1 MASDMLSI
9 GTSGV
14 LAQQRLLQT
23 TSNNI
28 VNINSQGYVRE
39 RTLVY
44 SNSAGMGTGNMISER
59 LLNTYAQTE
68 MRLDTSA
75 YHSSASR
82 YGLLSHTDNLLGEE
96 GTSVGTAVNAYFK
109 AFHTANESAADIG
122 ARKVTLTEL
131 GTMVN
136 RFNTLSGQLDSQTE
150 TINKRIEDDTKQ
162 VNHLLNN
169 INELNQAIMRTQGA
183 QGDNLSLYDQ
193 RDEAVRQLSEMM
205 DIRTV
210 PQDNGTV
217 LVNMSSGH
225 SLVLAGSVAEF
236 KVMPGNPDSRN
247 VELSLTL
254 GDNQAQMDS
263 TKLGGSLGGMFAARK
278 DLEPAKRELGQM
290 AIAMADAINQ
300 QNRLGMDLDNE
311 LGQDIFSLPGSQGLA
326 NASNTGNATAKVNF
340 VPGQGS
346 EVTPFDYEVR
356 FTSDSEYEIFVLDK
370 DGNRSSVT
378 TGSTPPATVE
388 FDGLS
393 VELSGTPAKGDKIL
407 LQPTKHAAAGIKQE
421 ITRPEDLAL
430 ASPLKADKD
439 SNNIGNADIKLAGV
453 FNTGP
458 DSHFAANGLDP
469 MAPQHVKIDKDGNYE
484 VYAADGKT
492 LIGIAPAATKGK
504 DLMASLQVSLT
515 DTTPVYKDPNTTPGY
530 EFSVTGT
537 VEANDSFT
545 ISYNKNGFS
554 DNSNGLLMADLQN
567 KDVVN
572 KGGSTDNNKMTL
584 NQAYANLVM
593 GVGNSTRQ
601 AQTDLKANE
610 AKLLQSTG
618 IYESVAGVNLE
629 EEAANLIR
637 FQQSY
642 AASAQVVNTAKSLF
656 DTLLSSL
663 R

>member
-290 AIAMADAINQ
+290 AIA
-300 QNRLGMDLDNE
+300 
-311 LGQDIFSLPGSQGLA
+311 
-326 NASNTGNATAKVNF
+326 
-340 VPGQGS
+340 
-346 EVTPFDYEVR
+346 
-356 FTSDSEYEIFVLDK
+356 
-370 DGNRSSVT
+370 
-378 TGSTPPATVE
+378 
-388 FDGLS
+388 
-393 VELSGTPAKGDKIL
+393 
-407 LQPTKHAAAGIKQE
+407 
-421 ITRPEDLAL
+421 
-430 ASPLKADKD
+430 
-439 SNNIGNADIKLAGV
+439 
-453 FNTGP
+453 
-458 DSHFAANGLDP
+458 
-469 MAPQHVKIDKDGNYE
+469 
-484 VYAADGKT
+484 
-492 LIGIAPAATKGK
+492 
-504 DLMASLQVSLT
+504 
-515 DTTPVYKDPNTTPGY
+515 
-530 EFSVTGT
+530 
-537 VEANDSFT
+537 
-545 ISYNKNGFS
+545 
-554 DNSNGLLMADLQN
+554 
-567 KDVVN
+567 
-572 KGGSTDNNKMTL
+572 
-584 NQAYANLVM
+584 
-593 GVGNSTRQ
+593 
-601 AQTDLKANE
+601 
-610 AKLLQSTG
+610 
-618 IYESVAGVNLE
+618 
-629 EEAANLIR
+629 
-637 FQQSY
+637 
-642 AASAQVVNTAKSLF
+642 
-656 DTLLSSL
+656 
-663 R
+663 